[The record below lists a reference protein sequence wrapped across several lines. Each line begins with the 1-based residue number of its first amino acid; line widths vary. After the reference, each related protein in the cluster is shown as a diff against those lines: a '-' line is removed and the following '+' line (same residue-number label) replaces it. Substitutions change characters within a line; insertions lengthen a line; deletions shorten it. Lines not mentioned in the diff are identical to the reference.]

1 MSAEKACKGCA
12 EAAAD
17 MSDTDLTDAIGVL
30 GPDSPL
36 LPAVRD
42 EIRRRL
48 AAANAAATT
57 PTRKEP
63 A

>member
-1 MSAEKACKGCA
+1 MNAQKACR
-12 EAAAD
+12 EVAAA
-17 MSDTDLTDAIGVL
+17 MTDTDLVDAITVL

-42 EIRRRL
+42 EIRNRL
-48 AAANAAATT
+48 QAAADATT
-57 PTRKEP
+57 TRKEP

>member
-1 MSAEKACKGCA
+1 MTIRKACL
-12 EAAAD
+12 EVAAA
-17 MSDTDLTDAIGVL
+17 MTDTDLVDAITAL

-48 AAANAAATT
+48 EAANLAATT
-57 PTRKEP
+57 PSRK
-63 A
+63 ATT

>member
-1 MSAEKACKGCA
+1 MSPADACR
-12 EAAAD
+12 EVAAA
-17 MSDTDLTDAIGVL
+17 MTNTDLVDAITVL

-42 EIRRRL
+42 EIRHRL
-48 AAANAAATT
+48 EAANTAATT
-57 PTRKEP
+57 PARKEP

>member
-1 MSAEKACKGCA
+1 MALTDACREVA
-12 EAAAD
+12 TT
-17 MSDTDLTDAIGVL
+17 MSDTDLVDAIGIL

-42 EIRRRL
+42 ELRRRL
-48 AAANAAATT
+48 AAANTAATT

>member
-1 MSAEKACKGCA
+1 MGAKKACR
-12 EAAAD
+12 EVAAAMPD
-17 MSDTDLTDAIGVL
+17 DELVTALTVL

-42 EIRRRL
+42 EVRRRL
-48 AAANAAATT
+48 EAANTAATQ
-57 PTRKEP
+57 PARKES

>member
-1 MSAEKACKGCA
+1 MSAVDACR
-12 EAAAD
+12 EVAAA
-17 MSDTDLTDAIGVL
+17 MSETDLVDAITAL

-42 EIRRRL
+42 EIRHRL
-48 AAANAAATT
+48 EAANLAATT

>member
-1 MSAEKACKGCA
+1 MSAKKACR
-12 EAAAD
+12 EVAAAMTD
-17 MSDTDLTDAIGVL
+17 IDLTDAITAL

-48 AAANAAATT
+48 AAANTAATAR
-57 PTRKEP
+57 PESTR
-63 A
+63 

>member
-1 MSAEKACKGCA
+1 MPVQKACR
-12 EAAAD
+12 EVAAA
-17 MSDTDLTDAIGVL
+17 MTDTDLVDAIAVL

-48 AAANAAATT
+48 QAAADAAAT

>member
-1 MSAEKACKGCA
+1 MTVQDACR
-12 EAAAD
+12 EVAAA
-17 MSDTDLTDAIGVL
+17 MTNTDLVDAVGVL

-48 AAANAAATT
+48 DAANTAATT

>member
-1 MSAEKACKGCA
+1 MTVQDACR
-12 EAAAD
+12 EVAAA
-17 MSDTDLTDAIGVL
+17 MNPTDLVDALTVL

-42 EIRRRL
+42 EVRHRL
-48 AAANAAATT
+48 EAANAAATQ
-57 PTRKEP
+57 PARKEP

>member
-1 MSAEKACKGCA
+1 MGAMKACAK
-12 EAAAD
+12 AAAE
-17 MSDTDLTDAIGVL
+17 MTDTDLVDAITVL

-42 EIRRRL
+42 EIRNRL
-48 AAANAAATT
+48 QAAADATT
-57 PTRKEP
+57 TRKEP

>member
-1 MSAEKACKGCA
+1 MALTDACR
-12 EAAAD
+12 EVAAT
-17 MSDTDLTDAIGVL
+17 MSDTDLVDAIGIL

-48 AAANAAATT
+48 AAANTAATN
-57 PTRKEP
+57 PTRKES

>member
-1 MSAEKACKGCA
+1 MSADDACRELA
-12 EAAAD
+12 TR
-17 MSDTDLTDAIGVL
+17 MTDDDLLAGLVAL

-42 EIRRRL
+42 EIRHRL
-48 AAANAAATT
+48 EAANTTATNS
-57 PTRKEP
+57 TRKGP

>member
-1 MSAEKACKGCA
+1 MSAA
-12 EAAAD
+12 EACREVAAA
-17 MSDTDLTDAIGVL
+17 MSNTDLADAVGVL

-42 EIRRRL
+42 EIRNRL
-48 AAANAAATT
+48 QAAADAATI

>member
-1 MSAEKACKGCA
+1 MGAPKACR
-12 EAAAD
+12 EVAAA
-17 MSDTDLTDAIGVL
+17 MTDTDLVDAITVL

-42 EIRRRL
+42 EIRDRL
-48 AAANAAATT
+48 QAAADATT
-57 PTRKEP
+57 ARKEL

>member
-1 MSAEKACKGCA
+1 MSADKACR
-12 EAAAD
+12 EVAAA
-17 MSDTDLTDAIGVL
+17 MNDTDLVDAIGIL

-48 AAANAAATT
+48 AAANTAATT
-57 PTRKEP
+57 PTRKES

>member
-1 MSAEKACKGCA
+1 MGAMKACAK
-12 EAAAD
+12 AAAD
-17 MSDTDLTDAIGVL
+17 MSDIDLIDAITAL

-42 EIRRRL
+42 EIRTRL
-48 AAANAAATT
+48 QNAADATT
-57 PTRKEP
+57 ARKEP

>member
-1 MSAEKACKGCA
+1 MGARKACA
-12 EAAAD
+12 QAAAD
-17 MSDTDLTDAIGVL
+17 MTDADLVDAITAL

-48 AAANAAATT
+48 EAANTAATT

>member
-1 MSAEKACKGCA
+1 MAITDACR
-12 EAAAD
+12 EVAAA
-17 MSDTDLTDAIGVL
+17 MSVTDLVDAITAL

-48 AAANAAATT
+48 EAANTAAT
-57 PTRKEP
+57 
-63 A
+63 AGGAA

>member
-1 MSAEKACKGCA
+1 MGAPKACR
-12 EAAAD
+12 EVAAA
-17 MSDTDLTDAIGVL
+17 MTDTDLVDAITVL

-48 AAANAAATT
+48 EAANAATTT
-57 PTRKEP
+57 PARKEP

>member
-1 MSAEKACKGCA
+1 
-12 EAAAD
+12 

-42 EIRRRL
+42 EIRNRL
-48 AAANAAATT
+48 QAAADAAT
-57 PTRKEP
+57 TRKEP

>member
-1 MSAEKACKGCA
+1 MSAA
-12 EAAAD
+12 EACREVAAAMNND
-17 MSDTDLTDAIGVL
+17 DLADAITAL

-42 EIRRRL
+42 EIRNRL
-48 AAANAAATT
+48 QAAADAATT
-57 PTRKEP
+57 PARKEP

>member
-1 MSAEKACKGCA
+1 MSAA
-12 EAAAD
+12 EACREVAAAMNND
-17 MSDTDLTDAIGVL
+17 DLADAITVL

-48 AAANAAATT
+48 EAANTAATI
-57 PTRKEP
+57 PARKEP